1 MSRHVYRPPR
11 GSFSRFFAI
20 LGGVLATIGV
30 FIAIP
35 LTQKLNDIFDDSSTA
50 PPELV
55 VEPPEEQSFDTETP
69 PDEPEPEPEPEEPVE
84 EPGDLDF
91 SLDLEGLTAGT
102 GGSLMIE
109 LPKFALKNGDDP
121 FDASAMDSPPMPVTK
136 IPPVYP
142 RSLISKNVGGRV
154 LVAATVDANG
164 TVTDT
169 SIRQSS
175 GHAAL
180 DQAAI
185 DAVSKWKFKPGVRS
199 GRRATATCVVPFNFE
214 VKKN

>member
-11 GSFSRFFAI
+11 GSYSRFFAL
-20 LGGVLATIGV
+20 LGGILATVGV

-35 LTQKLNDIFDDSSTA
+35 LTQKLNDIFDNSTPP

-55 VEPPEEQSFDTETP
+55 VEPPEEQSFEVETP
-69 PDEPEPEPEPEEPVE
+69 PVEPEPEPEPEEIVE
-84 EPGDLDF
+84 DPGDLDF
-91 SLDLEGLTAGT
+91 TLELGDLTAGT
-102 GGSLMIE
+102 GAGFVIDI
-109 LPKFALKNGDDP
+109 PKFGLAGGEDP
-121 FDASAMDSPPMPVTK
+121 FDAAAMDSPPMPVSK

-142 RSLISKNVGGRV
+142 RSLLNNNVGGRV

-164 TVTDT
+164 TVTGT

-185 DAVSKWKFKPGVRS
+185 DAVSKWKFKPGVRN
-199 GRRATATCVVPFNFE
+199 GRRAASTCVVPFNFE
-214 VKKN
+214 VKRN